1 MALSV
6 DMKKNNK
13 KIAII
18 DYKMSNMF
26 SIENAL
32 KKLDYESVIVTK
44 PEELINVDGAI
55 LPGVGSFPEALNH
68 LYSLN
73 LTESI
78 YDFIKS
84 GKPLMGICL
93 GLQILFSKSY
103 EHKETEGL
111 NIIDGEV
118 VKFDKSNVKSVPH
131 LGWNSLNIL
140 NENKINSPY
149 KGINNSSLLYFVHSY
164 YVKPKNKDCI
174 ITTTKY
180 GGIEFTSSII
190 KDNIFATQ
198 FHPEKSGV
206 LGLKILDN
214 FFKE

>member
-1 MALSV
+1 MVLDV
-6 DMKKNNK
+6 DLMNKK
-13 KIAII
+13 KIAVI

-32 KKLDYESVIVTK
+32 NKLDYKSVIITK
-44 PEELINVDGAI
+44 PEELINLDGAI

-73 LTESI
+73 LTEPI

-103 EHKETEGL
+103 EYEETEGL
-111 NIIDGEV
+111 NIIEGEV
-118 VKFDKSNVKSVPH
+118 VKFDKENVKSVPH

-140 NENKINSPY
+140 DNNKTNSPY
-149 KGINNSSLLYFVHSY
+149 KGIDNGSLLYFVHSY
-164 YVKPKNKDCI
+164 YVKPKNKDSI
-174 ITTTKY
+174 VTTTRY
-180 GGIEFTSSII
+180 GDIEFTSSII
-190 KDNIFATQ
+190 KDNVFATQ

-206 LGLKILDN
+206 LGLKIIDN
-214 FFKE
+214 FFKR